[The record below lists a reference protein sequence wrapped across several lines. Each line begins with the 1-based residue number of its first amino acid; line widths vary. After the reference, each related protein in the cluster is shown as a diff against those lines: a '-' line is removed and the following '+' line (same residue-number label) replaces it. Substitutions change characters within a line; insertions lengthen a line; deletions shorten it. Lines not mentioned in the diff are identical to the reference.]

1 MPVAL
6 VVALGLVVGL
16 LTVLVIG
23 LLRSHAE
30 ILRALHDLGV
40 HLEDG
45 AEGATAGALG
55 ATRGPGATAAG
66 VPRPRAE
73 ASVGDVAHDISGDLP
88 EGGSAQ
94 VAVVDV
100 PHATVLAFL
109 SSGCGTC
116 AGFWEALADDDLRRL
131 PGGDARVVI
140 VTQGHEHESA
150 ATVADLAPVDV
161 VTVMS
166 SEAWDSYRVPVSPY
180 FVLVDGPSGR
190 VVGEGAGTTWEQ
202 VVDLLG
208 RSVADQDI
216 VAAQRRRSRR
226 GGERAAEVDR
236 ALLAAGIGPDDPSL
250 YPPELDQEVPR

>member
-1 MPVAL
+1 MATAL
-6 VVALGLVVGL
+6 VVALGLVVAL
-16 LTVLVIG
+16 LAALVIG

-45 AEGATAGALG
+45 ADGAATASRGT
-55 ATRGPGATAAG
+55 TRGPSATAAG

-73 ASVGDVAHDISGDLP
+73 GGIGDAAHDITGDLP
-88 EGGSAQ
+88 EGGTAQ
-94 VAVVDV
+94 VAVVEV

-116 AGFWEALADDDLRRL
+116 AGFWESLADRDVRQL
-131 PGGDARVVI
+131 PGPDTRVVI
-140 VTQGHEHESA
+140 VTQGHDHESA

-166 SEAWDSYRVPVSPY
+166 SDAWDDYGVPVSPY

-190 VVGEGAGTTWEQ
+190 VVGEGAGTSWEQ

-208 RSVADQDI
+208 RSVADQDLL
-216 VAAQRRRSRR
+216 AARRRRSGR
-226 GGERAAEVDR
+226 GAERAAEVDR

-250 YPPELDQEVPR
+250 YPPELDQGRGR